1 MALPIFYGYSPTSLK
16 YAWHHLSP
24 GGIFLYLAT
33 LNHIISLLS
42 GVVSHHVSE
51 IWTMSTSSGMM
62 IDYIFEVG
70 VASSLF
76 YGHVHAMS
84 KFLVACFDIFKAFTA
99 YSDVLLAS
107 LKSWCLATVLYT
119 LDVWAMLPLK
129 ICANVEC
136 CRGFIE
142 KMNVGTTLVQMK
154 FWHGFMNVGTA
165 SVRMKCWRNFMA
177 KWSVDVTSW
186 LHECWHGIGANR
198 ALTWLHECWHGIG
211 ANRALTWLHECWHDF
226 SANGALTWLHECRH
240 DFGAN
245 EVLSWLYGK

>member
-1 MALPIFYGYSPTSLK
+1 MKSPTSFARNKVFMALPIFYGYSPTSLK

-70 VASSLF
+70 VASSL
-76 YGHVHAMS
+76 YDGHVRAMS

-107 LKSWCLATVLYT
+107 LKSWCLVTVLYT

-129 ICANVEC
+129 IY
-136 CRGFIE
+136 G
-142 KMNVGTTLVQMK
+142 
-154 FWHGFMNVGTA
+154 
-165 SVRMKCWRNFMA
+165 

-186 LHECWHGIGANR
+186 LHECWHGIGAN
-198 ALTWLHECWHGIG
+198 
-211 ANRALTWLHECWHDF
+211 
-226 SANGALTWLHECRH
+226 GALT
-240 DFGAN
+240 
-245 EVLSWLYGK
+245 